1 MSQKNETT
9 TLVLSLL
16 ITVLL
21 LAGGFWW
28 FTRNNPNLNPLAQ
41 RGNNDSPTSPQ
52 TPAEPP
58 TPTTAFT
65 PPTTV
70 PSGTTVRIAGSTS
83 MVQINQA
90 LKTSFEEQ
98 FPGTTVQTEAGGTD
112 KGIQGLLAGSIDI
125 AAISRP
131 LTESETS
138 QGLVAVPVS
147 EDAIAI
153 VVGLDNPFRTGLTT
167 EQVVGIFQG
176 QITNWS
182 EVGGEPRPIRV
193 INRPPVS
200 GTHQAFQELV
210 LQGGEFGSTPNF
222 TTLERDATTPLLREL
237 GTDGIGYATYRQ
249 VAEQQTVRTVAI
261 NGLTPE
267 AANYPYQRTL
277 FYVYQQP
284 PNPAVEA
291 FLGYLASPQGQQ
303 AIASAQSL

>member
-16 ITVLL
+16 ITILL
-21 LAGGFWW
+21 LGGGFWW

-41 RGNNDSPTSPQ
+41 GGNNDSPTSPQ
-52 TPAEPP
+52 PPAESPGQ
-58 TPTTAFT
+58 TAFT
-65 PPTTV
+65 PPTSV
-70 PSGTTVRIAGSTS
+70 PSGTTVSIAGSTS

-90 LKTSFEEQ
+90 LKTSFEQQ
-98 FPGTTVQTEAGGTD
+98 FPGTRVQTEAGGTD
-112 KGIQGLLAGSIDI
+112 EGIQALLAGSIDI

-131 LTESETS
+131 LTQEETS
-138 QGLVAVPVS
+138 QGLVAVPVA

-167 EQVVGIFQG
+167 KQVVGIFQG
-176 QITNWS
+176 QITDWS
-182 EVGGEPRPIRV
+182 EVGGQDRPIRV

-200 GTHQAFQELV
+200 GTRQAFQELV
-210 LQGGEFGSTPNF
+210 LQGGEFGDAPNF
-222 TTLERDATTPLLREL
+222 TTLERDATTPLLRAL
-237 GTDGIGYATYRQ
+237 GTDGIGYATYTQ
-249 VAEQQTVRTVAI
+249 VAEQQTVRTVAV

-284 PNPAVEA
+284 PSPAVEA
-291 FLGYLASPQGQQ
+291 FLGYLTSPQGQQ